1 MKLGSVDV
9 MRKKIIIVALK
20 LIEDKGA
27 KFTTDEIAK
36 VLGTSKRTIY
46 KYFESKEALIDEVID
61 YVFEEIYNL
70 ENQILENENL
80 DVVKKLKLIFTCVP
94 EGINLGRLLIH
105 MESLER
111 LYPSIYEKVKKRM
124 MEIWDVAIDFLD
136 DAISSGD
143 IVSINTNLLRIM
155 LIDSFKRIA
164 EPDFLKKNEL
174 DLKKALNDMIEILLF
189 GILKR

>member
-1 MKLGSVDV
+1 